1 MIRLNKN
8 TIFGLITIGIL
19 IFGGY
24 YFYNSK
30 QNVQTPQ
37 EETKTVKEQVEISKA
52 RIIVVEGSEF
62 EFSPTSITVEKGEK
76 IMLTFKNIGKFPHN
90 FIVDEL
96 GIKSKTINKG
106 EEDSIEFVSEK
117 SGTFAMYCGVGN
129 HREQGMEGE
138 VVVE

>member
-1 MIRLNKN
+1 MNKN
-8 TIFGLITIGIL
+8 TIFGLIAVGIL

-30 QNVQTPQ
+30 QNVQTPK
-37 EETKTVKEQVEISKA
+37 EETKTVKEQVEIAKA

-62 EFSPTSITVEKGEK
+62 EFSPTSITIEKGEK
-76 IMLTFKNIGKFPHN
+76 IVLTFKNIGKFPHN

-96 GIKSKTINKG
+96 GIKSKTINGG

-138 VVVE
+138 IVVE